1 MFSAKTLARA
11 SLVQKIWLIPQSV
24 TSLLPL
30 SHSPLNTLAL
40 EPLTGKK
47 YSIICTNLC
56 HSSPSIF
63 TRYISTL
70 FSQCKYYIAEDLRS
84 GYLIIRWYIENV
96 SGPTNPLAG
105 KTTTT
110 PANKSTQ
117 VRGESVKV
125 QESSS
130 LLTRLARQT

>member
-1 MFSAKTLARA
+1 MTPLWWIKICLA
-11 SLVQKIWLIPQSV
+11 LKHWHGPVLCKIWLIPQSV

-47 YSIICTNLC
+47 YSTICTNLG
-56 HSSPSIF
+56 HSPPSIF

-84 GYLIIRWYIENV
+84 GYLIIR
-96 SGPTNPLAG
+96 
-105 KTTTT
+105 
-110 PANKSTQ
+110 
-117 VRGESVKV
+117 
-125 QESSS
+125 
-130 LLTRLARQT
+130 